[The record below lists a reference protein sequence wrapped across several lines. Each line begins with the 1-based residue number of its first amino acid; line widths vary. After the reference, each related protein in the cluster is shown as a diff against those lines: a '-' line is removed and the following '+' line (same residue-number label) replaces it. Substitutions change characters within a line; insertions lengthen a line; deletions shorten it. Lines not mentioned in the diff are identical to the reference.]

1 MSAFHFEGLVWHWPI
16 AIYLFLAGLSAGAV
30 FFAIMLKHFK
40 LASEAYHS
48 PFVQAAA
55 IIAPLAVFGG
65 LGILVID
72 LTKPLDFW
80 KILVFYNTTSVMSMG
95 VLVLMAYQV
104 ALFAWIGCIFH
115 QGLTR
120 LLDGRFGAIGRLS
133 TRFIQ
138 MLVRQEAAITGVLVI
153 LSISLGAYT
162 GFLLS
167 ALIGFPLLNNPVLP
181 LLFLISGLSSG
192 AAATLLG
199 GVLLRGNPNGIEVRF
214 IHGIEIPMILVEI
227 GLLFTFFAGL
237 ILSGGQSQVAAL
249 NALGYGF
256 WGWIFWGGVIGIGL
270 TLPLAFNL
278 WMKVSADRK
287 FTYVAVTAS
296 FSLIGVFLLRNFIL
310 YTGQMTGV

>member
-40 LASEAYHS
+40 LSHEAWHS

-55 IIAPLAVFGG
+55 IIAPVAVFGG
-65 LGILVID
+65 LGILVFD
-72 LTKPLDFW
+72 LTRPLDFW
-80 KILVFYNTTSVMSMG
+80 KILVFYNTSSVMSMG
-95 VLVLMAYQV
+95 VLVLMAYQLV
-104 ALFAWIGCIFH
+104 LFAWIACVFQRRITQLLGKR
-115 QGLTR
+115 LPVANR
-120 LLDGRFGAIGRLS
+120 LLNW
-133 TRFIQ
+133 
-138 MLVRQEAAITGVLVI
+138 LVKQEAAITGVLVI
-153 LSISLGAYT
+153 LAISLGAYT

-199 GVLLRGNPNGIEVRF
+199 GVLLRGNPNGVEVRF
-214 IHGIEIPMILVEI
+214 IHGIEIPLILVEI

-249 NALGYGF
+249 NALGFGF
-256 WGWIFWGGVIGIGL
+256 WGWIFWAGVIGIGL

-287 FTYVAVTAS
+287 FAYVAVTAS

-310 YTGQMTGV
+310 YTGQMTGI

>member
-1 MSAFHFEGLVWHWPI
+1 MSAFHFDGLVWHWPI

-40 LASEAYHS
+40 LAERAYLS

-55 IIAPLAVFGG
+55 LIAPISVCAG

-72 LTKPLDFW
+72 LTKPLAFW
-80 KILVFYNTTSVMSMG
+80 KILVFYNTSSVMSMG
-95 VLVLMAYQV
+95 VLVLLVYQLV
-104 ALFAWIGCIFH
+104 LFAWIGSVFS
-115 QGLTR
+115 LPVNKW
-120 LLDGRFGAIGRLS
+120 LDGRFYLLTKCLTLLARHEDI
-133 TRFIQ
+133 
-138 MLVRQEAAITGVLVI
+138 ITGVLVI
-153 LSISLGAYT
+153 LSLSLGAYT

-199 GVLLRGNPNGIEVRF
+199 GVLMRGNPNGIEVKF
-214 IHGIEIPMILVEI
+214 IHKIEIPMILVEI
-227 GLLFTFFAGL
+227 MLLFTFFAGL

-249 NALGYGF
+249 NAIGEGF
-256 WGWIFWGGVIGIGL
+256 WGWIFWGGVVGVGL

-278 WMKVSADRK
+278 WMKVSSDRK

-296 FSLIGVFLLRNFIL
+296 FSLLGVLLLRNFIL

>member
-40 LASEAYHS
+40 LTFDAWHS

-55 IIAPLAVFGG
+55 IIAPIAVFGG
-65 LGILVID
+65 LGILVLD
-72 LTKPLDFW
+72 LTRPLDFW
-80 KILVFYNTTSVMSMG
+80 KILVFYNTSSVMSMG

-104 ALFAWIGCIFH
+104 VLFAWIACVFERAIS
-115 QGLTR
+115 R
-120 LLDGRFGAIGRLS
+120 LLQDRWPIVKCLLDY
-133 TRFIQ
+133 
-138 MLVRQEAAITGVLVI
+138 LVRQEAAITGVLVI
-153 LSISLGAYT
+153 LAISLGAYT

-181 LLFLISGLSSG
+181 LLFLVSGLSSG

-199 GVLLRGNPNGIEVRF
+199 GVLLRGNPNGVEVRF
-214 IHGIEIPMILVEI
+214 IHGIEIPLILVEI

-249 NALGYGF
+249 NAIGEGF
-256 WGWIFWGGVIGIGL
+256 WGWIFWAGVIGIGL

>member
-1 MSAFHFEGLVWHWPI
+1 MSAFHFDGLVWHWPI

-40 LASEAYHS
+40 LAERAYLS

-55 IIAPLAVFGG
+55 IIAPIAVCAG

-72 LTKPLDFW
+72 LTKPLAFW
-80 KILVFYNTTSVMSMG
+80 KILVFYNTSSVMSMG
-95 VLVLMAYQV
+95 VLVLLVYQLV
-104 ALFAWIGCIFH
+104 LFAWIGSVFSVPIIKW
-115 QGLTR
+115 
-120 LLDGRFGAIGRLS
+120 LDGRFHLLAKCLTLLAHHEDI
-133 TRFIQ
+133 
-138 MLVRQEAAITGVLVI
+138 ITGVLVI
-153 LSISLGAYT
+153 LSLSLGAYT

-199 GVLLRGNPNGIEVRF
+199 GVLMRGNPNGTEVKF
-214 IHGIEIPMILVEI
+214 IHRIEIPMILIEI
-227 GLLFTFFAGL
+227 MLLFTFFAGL

-249 NALGYGF
+249 NAIGEGF
-256 WGWIFWGGVIGIGL
+256 WGWIFWGGVVGVGL

-278 WMKVSADRK
+278 WMKVSAERK
-287 FTYVAVTAS
+287 FTYVAVTAC
-296 FSLIGVFLLRNFIL
+296 FSLIGVLLLRNFIL

>member
-40 LASEAYHS
+40 LTSQAYLS

-55 IIAPLAVFGG
+55 IIAPIAVFGG

-115 QGLTR
+115 KMILDLLGDR
-120 LLDGRFGAIGRLS
+120 LAFVQRL
-133 TRFIQ
+133 IHW
-138 MLVRQEAAITGVLVI
+138 LVKQEASITGILVI

-199 GVLLRGNPNGIEVRF
+199 GVLLRGNPNGVEVRF

-227 GLLFTFFAGL
+227 GLLFTFFVGL

-249 NALGYGF
+249 NAIGEGF

>member
-1 MSAFHFEGLVWHWPI
+1 MSAFHFDGLVWHWPI

-40 LASEAYHS
+40 LASQASHS
-48 PFVQAAA
+48 HFVQAAA
-55 IIAPLAVFGG
+55 IIAPIAVFGG
-65 LGILVID
+65 LGILIFD
-72 LTKPLDFW
+72 LTKPLEFW

-95 VLVLMAYQV
+95 VLVLMAYQL
-104 ALFAWIGCIFH
+104 ALFAWILVVFH
-115 QGLTR
+115 QALLQWLDDRLPLLQRLT
-120 LLDGRFGAIGRLS
+120 LW
-133 TRFIQ
+133 
-138 MLVRQEAAITGVLVI
+138 LVRQEAAITGVLVI
-153 LSISLGAYT
+153 LSLALGAYT

-199 GVLLRGNPNGIEVRF
+199 GVLLRGNPNGVEVRF
-214 IHGIEIPMILVEI
+214 IHSIEIPLILIEI
-227 GLLFTFFAGL
+227 ILIFTFFVGL
-237 ILSGGQSQVAAL
+237 ILSGGQSEVAAF
-249 NALGYGF
+249 NAIGFGF
-256 WGWIFWGGVIGIGL
+256 WGWIFWAGIIGVGL

-310 YTGQMTGV
+310 YTGQMTGA

>member
-40 LASEAYHS
+40 LAGEAYHS

-55 IIAPLAVFGG
+55 IIAPIAVFGG
-65 LGILVID
+65 LGILVFD

-104 ALFAWIGCIFH
+104 ALFAWIACIFNKMIL
-115 QGLTR
+115 QLLGDR
-120 LLDGRFGAIGRLS
+120 LAFVGRL
-133 TRFIQ
+133 IKW
-138 MLVRQEAAITGVLVI
+138 LVKQEASITGVLVI

-227 GLLFTFFAGL
+227 GLIFTFFVGL

-249 NALGYGF
+249 NAIGYGF

-270 TLPLAFNL
+270 TLPLAANL

>member
-16 AIYLFLAGLSAGAV
+16 AIYLFLAGLSDGAV
-30 FFAIMLKHFK
+30 FFAIMLKHVK
-40 LASEAYHS
+40 LAGEAYHS

-80 KILVFYNTTSVMSMG
+80 KILVFYNITSVMSMG

-104 ALFAWIGCIFH
+104 ALFAWIACIFNKGIL
-115 QGLTR
+115 QLLGDKWMWLQRGLR
-120 LLDGRFGAIGRLS
+120 W
-133 TRFIQ
+133 
-138 MLVRQEAAITGVLVI
+138 LVAKEAAITGILVI
-153 LSISLGAYT
+153 LSISLGTYT

-199 GVLLRGNPNGIEVRF
+199 GVLLRGNPNGVEVRF
-214 IHGIEIPMILVEI
+214 IHGIEIPLILVEM
-227 GLLFTFFAGL
+227 GLLFTFFVGL

-249 NALGYGF
+249 NAIGYGF
-256 WGWIFWGGVIGIGL
+256 WGWVFWGGVIGIGL

-310 YTGQMTGV
+310 YTGQMTIA

>member
-1 MSAFHFEGLVWHWPI
+1 MSAFHFDGLVWHWPI

-40 LASEAYHS
+40 LAERAYLS

-55 IIAPLAVFGG
+55 IIAPIAVCAG

-72 LTKPLDFW
+72 LTKPLAFW
-80 KILVFYNTTSVMSMG
+80 KILVFYNTSSVMSMG
-95 VLVLMAYQV
+95 VLVLLVYQLV
-104 ALFAWIGCIFH
+104 LFAWIGSVFSLPVIKW
-115 QGLTR
+115 
-120 LLDGRFGAIGRLS
+120 LDGRFHLLAKCLTLLARHEDI
-133 TRFIQ
+133 
-138 MLVRQEAAITGVLVI
+138 ITGVLVI
-153 LSISLGAYT
+153 LSLSLGAYT

-199 GVLLRGNPNGIEVRF
+199 GVLMRGNPNGTEVKF
-214 IHGIEIPMILVEI
+214 IHRVEIPMILVEI
-227 GLLFTFFAGL
+227 MLLFTFFAGL

-249 NALGYGF
+249 NAIGEGF
-256 WGWIFWGGVIGIGL
+256 WGWIFWGGVVGVGL

-278 WMKVSADRK
+278 WMKVSSDRK

-296 FSLIGVFLLRNFIL
+296 FSLLGVLLLRNFIL